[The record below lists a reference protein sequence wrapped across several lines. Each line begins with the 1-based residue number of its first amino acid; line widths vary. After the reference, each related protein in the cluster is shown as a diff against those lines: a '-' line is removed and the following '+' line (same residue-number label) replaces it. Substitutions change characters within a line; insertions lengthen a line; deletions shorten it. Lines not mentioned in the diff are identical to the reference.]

1 MMSKLIKDKAKRI
14 QLMKYKDEHME
25 KIICRLH
32 KNEEQKIR
40 DKLEMI
46 EKRKFNSQQN
56 WNSKK

>member
-1 MMSKLIKDKAKRI
+1 
-14 QLMKYKDEHME
+14 MKYKDEHME